1 MKRFFCS
8 LILPVLC
15 AGLSAAPAE
24 YLRVGSPG
32 KPPIF
37 LTHEPVTISFNLS
50 KTDAASANL
59 TIFNFYDRAILS
71 KAWHGANVRKEHKV
85 KIAPE
90 YGVFRIRLT
99 LTGADGKTLKTDE
112 TTFAHIPDVRLVR
125 PRPDSPFGIGAYF
138 AVRFTPQELAIAARL
153 QNLLGAAWTRE
164 ELLWD
169 IVEPEKGKWD
179 WSRTDRM
186 VKTAH
191 ENNIHI
197 LGLLDYW
204 GKWAP
209 HLTDEGFAAY
219 AEYARRMVERYK
231 PGGVFAKEQGWKD
244 GYGITNWEIWNEPAT
259 FWDGSGEQFGELLK
273 RASKAAKSV
282 APDCRIFFSVASDT
296 FNAAVIKEAGLSSFD
311 GITPHFYCPPRT
323 PEEGGIDRGMSEML
337 INFAKAGVKGKPFWV
352 SEFGWHST
360 MDVQEMRQQ
369 AICLV
374 RTHIYGLAAGMD
386 KFFWYNFVND
396 DCNKDGQHYGLVNRE
411 DWTPRFAFCAYATMV
426 HFLEGTKYHSRVE
439 IVRPARIFTFEKG
452 KGSIAVLWSSG
463 ASGVLCADVKPHFN
477 LYDIMGN
484 VITGSGE
491 IPLRTE
497 PVYLVSNEMSANELT
512 AALNKGTIRGIS
524 SAEVRILPLVG
535 ALKNLPVLSVQVDN
549 VSRKTLS
556 GVLKITPPAG
566 WKLKEITKPVRSL
579 KAGSKTVLNFHLAEM
594 KSSPENRYRIG
605 AIFTEEGGGEAVASA
620 ELSELIATYGSPRID
635 GDTSDW
641 KDACF
646 IHADT
651 PDRAVGL
658 VPYMDWNLSA
668 KVATMWDENN
678 FYFLGIVR
686 DNVFDQSNTGS
697 QIWEG
702 DSFQIAIDVA
712 GADTPTTSGE
722 GRYLY
727 GLAKTRKGLEKWSW
741 PVGDRNEDRPAP
753 EIKFAFASPE
763 KDTYVYESAFP
774 KKLLA
779 PLQMKEG
786 AQFGFTFLLNDN
798 DGGGRRGWIEW
809 TPGIGTGY
817 NPKFFTRWTLV
828 K

>member
-282 APDCRIFFSVASDT
+282 TPDCRIFFSVASDT

-463 ASGVLCADVKPHFN
+463 ASGVLSADVKPHFN